1 LKYGDGSFVK
11 LHRGIAGGQKGML
24 LKQPT
29 VGKLLVVMELGEKC
43 GKVQNVK

>member
-1 LKYGDGSFVK
+1 
-11 LHRGIAGGQKGML
+11 LHRGIAGGQEGML

-29 VGKLLVVMELGEKC
+29 VRKLLVLMELGEKY

>member
-1 LKYGDGSFVK
+1 
-11 LHRGIAGGQKGML
+11 L

-29 VGKLLVVMELGEKC
+29 LGKLLVVMELGEKY